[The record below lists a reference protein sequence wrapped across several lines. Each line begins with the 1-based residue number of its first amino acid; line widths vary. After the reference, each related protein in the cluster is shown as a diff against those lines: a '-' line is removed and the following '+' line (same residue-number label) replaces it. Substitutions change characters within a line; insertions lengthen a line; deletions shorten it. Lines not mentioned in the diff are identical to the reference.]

1 MDFPI
6 TRERLQNYTK
16 NEAVL
21 VERKQRLEKV
31 IQTICKE
38 VEQCVLRNN
47 DTKYIY
53 RITNDIQG
61 SLRATNGYGNRMPQ
75 PTSILEDVLD
85 KLKELFLNCIIQV
98 DPLKTYI
105 IIDWS

>member
-1 MDFPI
+1 MNFPI
-6 TRERLQNYTK
+6 TRERLQNYIH

-21 VERKQRLEKV
+21 MERKQRLEKI

-38 VEQCVLRNN
+38 VEEKVLRTK

-53 RITNDIQG
+53 RITHDIQG
-61 SLRATNGYGNRMPQ
+61 SLRASNGYGNRMPQ

-85 KLKELFLNCIIQV
+85 KLKELFLDCIIQV